1 MCVSMAVRTGAAMS
15 MQRARDDA
23 GPTRV
28 YGRETAEFARV
39 VNLSDAVFAIAMTL
53 LVLALDVPDVP
64 VAELAGA
71 LAADL
76 PQLGAFLLSFTL
88 VASIW
93 WQHHKLFARLARVD
107 LGLVSLNM
115 ALLAGVALVPF
126 PTSLVGTA
134 PTSRAAVVPFIA
146 VFLALTVLFT
156 LMLERVQRMGAW
168 EPTMPDGL
176 YPWVR
181 AGYVAVVGMDVLALV
196 VALVW
201 PLPGLLLLLVSSL
214 PERVVA
220 VRAPDGYARWS

>member
-1 MCVSMAVRTGAAMS
+1 MS
-15 MQRARDDA
+15 TQRALDED

-53 LVLALDVPDVP
+53 LVLTLDVPDVP
-64 VAELAGA
+64 AAELLGA

-76 PQLGAFLLSFTL
+76 PQLAAFLLSFAL
-88 VASIW
+88 IASIW
-93 WQHHKLFARLARVD
+93 WQHHKLFARLAWLDGGIVA
-107 LGLVSLNM
+107 LNL

-126 PTSLVGTA
+126 PTSLVGTT

-146 VFLALTVLFT
+146 VFLVLTVLFT
-156 LMLERVQRMGAW
+156 LLVERVHRLSAW
-168 EPTMPDGL
+168 EPPMPEGL

-181 AGYVAVVGMDVLALV
+181 AGYVSTAMVDVVALV

-201 PLPGLLLLLVSSL
+201 PLAGLLLLVVSSL
-214 PERVVA
+214 PERLVA
-220 VRAPDGYARWS
+220 LRAPDGYARWA